1 MNNLYTTHDKVWM
14 TRKLSWVL
22 LLACLPLLGIHGQQP
37 QKISL
42 DVPRIVPVSPEAT
55 AMGKYQSYPVDHC
68 TGIPDITIP
77 LYEIVAGEVSIPV
90 TLSYHASGLKPKERS
105 GYAGTGWTLNLAPS
119 VSRQINGVADDDT
132 YGWFN
137 RQYSWNTPPDDMRGV
152 QEFYGKQVDNE
163 YDTQP
168 DKFSYRLARS
178 GGNGYFF
185 TAYDPLWTAPRNN
198 DKVEYHHANGIE
210 ITDENGIFYSFNGAY
225 EKTGEYITR
234 WLCSSIRSARNP
246 GQELVS
252 FAYRTLPHYI
262 HPNTFYN
269 LNDKLIFDRKSE
281 GNTHEV
287 IMIEQNDNRYYR
299 LLSNDP
305 TSGSKEP
312 IREMILPSETPINY
326 TPTFSYITGDIS
338 VAQLQEVSFKGNK
351 LSVSYKSAG
360 MSPNDTDVFDKIEVR
375 DENNVLVRT
384 IRFFITPY
392 NGKTS
397 LTKLDSIRISAP
409 GVEDRTYKFH
419 YTDTDNVPSI
429 YTTAVDH
436 WGFCNGSDRGTG
448 QTTVPSIRED
458 VLLGPDN
465 GTGYTLYYQGAN
477 REPSA
482 LWTQKGVLDRI
493 TNPDGLQTSFFY
505 EGNSGAFRDNSKEDG
520 ACDYLHPVGGL
531 RIARI
536 EAYDQ
541 QIGKKIKKEYRYG
554 LTEPKQP
561 TFKPIWGGG
570 AIKHIVTQRD
580 YYSSI
585 ILAAQGASGHWY
597 EYLTFYNS
605 MPVSN
610 IAFDNGSPV
619 MYNVVS
625 EEVSG
630 QDENSQRTMYYY
642 KVKMHDFEDRL
653 RWDNNDPSGS
663 VRTFLMD
670 SISESNQSLVRM
682 PPYTGHELPD
692 DFNQGA
698 SNRLYG
704 SLLRTEYFRN
714 AEPVAS
720 TENIYSEKNFWNW
733 AQEINVPE
741 RKVIISPEDYTSGLW
756 ESLPAYADHSYII
769 DFTTYRLLDRQIS
782 KRYHTVNGRRD
793 VFTTE
798 KKYNYEFD
806 FADPGFSL
814 NPRSVETIESDDTP
828 ATDTYDYL
836 SGYPGILSYHKHTKD
851 GKSRESRILFKPQS
865 CLPEK
870 VQSRT
875 DRMTDYR
882 DEVVYSHYDNFDNPV
897 EIMGKDSIPVSFIWS
912 YRNRFPIARIENATI
927 AQVYSA
933 MGVSDLE
940 ACAES
945 EAPSAWVLEHIDL
958 LRDQLPSA
966 RVTSY
971 TYVPL
976 KGVVS
981 ITDPN
986 RVVTKYD
993 YDSYSRL
1000 TEGYYLDPES
1010 RKVMLRKYVY
1020 HFGK

>member
-1 MNNLYTTHDKVWM
+1 MDNLYTTHNEIRI
-14 TRKLSWVL
+14 TRRISWIL
-22 LLACLPLLGIHGQQP
+22 LLACLPLLGIYGQQP

-55 AMGKYQSYPVDHC
+55 AMEKYQSYPVDHC

-119 VSRQINGVADDDT
+119 VSRQVNGVADDDIH
-132 YGWFN
+132 GWFN
-137 RQYSWNTPPDDMRGV
+137 RQYSWNTPPTDVQGA

-168 DKFSYRLARS
+168 DKFSYKLARS
-178 GGNGYFF
+178 GGSGYFF
-185 TAYDPLWTAPRNN
+185 NAYDPLWTVPRNN
-198 DKVEYHHANGIE
+198 DKVEYHNANGIE

-234 WLCSSIRSARNP
+234 WLCGSIYSARNP
-246 GQELVS
+246 GQELVNFS
-252 FAYRTLPHYI
+252 YRTIPHYI

-269 LNDKLIFDRKSE
+269 LNDKLIFDSKGE

-287 IMIEQNDNRYYR
+287 IMIEQNNNHYYR

-312 IREMILPSETPINY
+312 IREMILPSETSINY
-326 TPTFSYITGDIS
+326 TPTFSYTSGDIS
-338 VAQLQEVSFKGNK
+338 VTQLQEVSFKGNK
-351 LSVSYKSAG
+351 LSVSYKSVGA
-360 MSPNDTDVFDKIEVR
+360 SPNNTDVFDKIEVK

-384 IRFFITPY
+384 IKFFITPY
-392 NGKTS
+392 NEETS
-397 LTKLDSIRISAP
+397 LTKLDSVRISAP
-409 GVEDRTYKFH
+409 GVEDHTYLFH
-419 YTDTDNVPSI
+419 YTDTESVPSI

-436 WGFCNGSDRGTG
+436 WGFCNGSDRGTV
-448 QTTVPSIRED
+448 QTTVPSIRENI
-458 VLLGPDN
+458 LLGPDN
-465 GTGYTLYYQGAN
+465 GTEYTLHYQGIN
-477 REPSA
+477 REPSVS
-482 LWTQKGVLDRI
+482 WTQKGVLDRI

-505 EGNSGAFRDNSKEDG
+505 EGNSGAFRDNSKEDET
-520 ACDYLHPVGGL
+520 CDYLHPVGGL

-541 QIGKKIKKEYRYG
+541 QTGKKIKKEYRYG
-554 LTEPKQP
+554 LTNPKQP
-561 TFKPIWGGG
+561 TFKPVWGGG

-580 YYSSI
+580 YYSST
-585 ILAAQGASGHWY
+585 ILAAQGAAGYWY

-630 QDENSQRTMYYY
+630 QDANFQRTMYYY

-653 RWDNNDPSGS
+653 RWNNNDPSGS
-663 VRTFLMD
+663 VKTFLMD
-670 SISESNQSLVRM
+670 SISESNRSLVRM
-682 PPYTGHELPD
+682 TPYIGHELPD

-698 SNRLYG
+698 SNQLYG
-704 SLLRTEYFRN
+704 SLLRTEYFKN
-714 AEPVAS
+714 AELVAS
-720 TENIYSEKNFWNW
+720 TENVYSEKNFWNW

-741 RKVIISPEDYTSGLW
+741 RKVIISPEDYVSGLW
-756 ESLPAYADHSYII
+756 ESLPTYTDHSYII
-769 DFTTYRLLDRQIS
+769 DFTTYRLLDKQIS

-798 KKYNYEFD
+798 KKYNYEFN
-806 FADPGFSL
+806 FADPSFSL
-814 NPRSVETIESDDTP
+814 KPRSVETTESDNTL

-836 SGYPGILSYHKHTKD
+836 SGYPGILSYHKHTKG
-851 GKSRESRILFKPQS
+851 GKSRESRILFKSQS
-865 CLPEK
+865 CRPEK

-875 DRMTDYR
+875 DQMAEYR
-882 DEVVYSHYDNFDNPV
+882 DEVEYRHYDGYDNPV
-897 EIMGKDSIPVSFIWS
+897 EIAGKDSIPVSFIWS

-927 AQVYSA
+927 DQVYSA

-940 ACAES
+940 TCAGS
-945 EAPSAWVLEHIDL
+945 EAPSAWVLEHINL
-958 LRDQLPSA
+958 LRDQLPNA

-1010 RKVMLRKYVY
+1010 RKVMLQKYIY
-1020 HFGK
+1020 NFGK